1 MTKNQLLVVLAAFFL
16 AVGGLAAYLWMGGE
30 SGAAG
35 SGNDP
40 GYTLE
45 ATDRVQGNRNSKVV
59 FIEYAAPTCSHC
71 ATFNETTYPIIKAN
85 YIDTGKILY
94 VFRVFP
100 LNPADGAAEKV
111 ARCLP
116 EDKYFAFI
124 DLLFRN
130 QTLWVGNDVHGGLVR
145 LGRMAGLSAEQVDKC
160 IDNSAEDDRIN
171 AVSAEGQRRYN
182 VSATPTL
189 ILNGTTI
196 NNDAPAELSKL
207 IDAELAK
214 SNAQ

>member
-35 SGNDP
+35 RADA

-45 ATDRVQGNRNSKVV
+45 ATDRVLGNRQAKVV
-59 FIEYAAPTCSHC
+59 LIEYASPTCGAC
-71 ATFNETTYPIIKAN
+71 AAFHEQGMPTIKAN
-85 YIDTGKILY
+85 YIDTGKILFI
-94 VFRVFP
+94 FRIYP
-100 LNPADGAAEKV
+100 RNPADGGAEKV
-111 ARCLP
+111 GRCLP

-130 QTLWVGNDVHGGLVR
+130 QTLWAGNDVHGGLVR
-145 LGRMAGLSAEQVDKC
+145 LGRMAGLGAEQVDQC
-160 IDNSAEDDRIN
+160 INNTAEDSRIN
-171 AVSAEGQRRYN
+171 AVGAEAERRYGQI
-182 VSATPTL
+182 ATPTF
-189 ILNGTTI
+189 ILNGTKL
-196 NNDAPAELSKL
+196 NAVSPAELTKL

-214 SNAQ
+214 SSAQ